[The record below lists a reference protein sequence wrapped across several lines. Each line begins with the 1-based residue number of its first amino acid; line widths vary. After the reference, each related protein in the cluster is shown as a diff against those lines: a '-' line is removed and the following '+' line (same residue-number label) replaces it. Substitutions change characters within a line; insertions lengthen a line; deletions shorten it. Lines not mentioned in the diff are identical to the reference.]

1 MCELV
6 DADDEPESGDAPG
19 ASSASPGA
27 AMWDTITDSPE
38 EALSRRLLEGLG
50 YCGHYMHFHGGG
62 RSGKAPIICLIAKRG
77 GQITQ
82 QELGSFFELKPG
94 SLSEVLAKIETAG
107 FIERTRNPEDRR
119 QLTIRLTDK
128 GRAEAARDQE
138 ARRQFRAQAF
148 DCLSIEER
156 KTLLDMLER
165 IRTRWEELDD

>member
-6 DADDEPESGDAPG
+6 DADDESGAGKTAGVRDTAQ
-19 ASSASPGA
+19 A
-27 AMWDTITDSPE
+27 ADIWDTITDNPE

>member
-6 DADDEPESGDAPG
+6 DVNDEPESGDAPG

-27 AMWDTITDSPE
+27 DMWDTITDSPE

-82 QELGSFFELKPG
+82 HTVTACHEATPFGRN
-94 SLSEVLAKIETAG
+94 LSPPVCAG
-107 FIERTRNPEDRR
+107 RR
-119 QLTIRLTDK
+119 PNMSRH
-128 GRAEAARDQE
+128 
-138 ARRQFRAQAF
+138 
-148 DCLSIEER
+148 
-156 KTLLDMLER
+156 
-165 IRTRWEELDD
+165 